1 MGRAPTGQQSVHRTL
16 CYLAFGKA
24 ALSSPTWS
32 IKKWETPAVFPIFWY
47 SGANQIRTIFLFSES
62 GFYVTQRDGL
72 GAILV
77 VEGDDQLVIV
87 EINTIDESI
96 DQPLAVRLL
105 AQPHCGQGAGAGQ
118 SVPDHK
124 HPHLGGDAGRPSGR
138 PGRRRQTQECHSG
151 YAVTKNSPP
160 GNSRRQI
167 FLQNRVSR

>member
-1 MGRAPTGQQSVHRTL
+1 MFL
-16 CYLAFGKA
+16 FGK
-24 ALSSPTWS
+24 
-32 IKKWETPAVFPIFWY
+32 
-47 SGANQIRTIFLFSES
+47 S
-62 GFYVTQRDGL
+62 GFYVIQCDGL
-72 GAILV
+72 GTILV

>member
-1 MGRAPTGQQSVHRTL
+1 MYQFR
-16 CYLAFGKA
+16 YL
-24 ALSSPTWS
+24 L
-32 IKKWETPAVFPIFWY
+32 WY
-47 SGANQIRTIFLFSES
+47 SGANQIRTMFLFGKS
-62 GFYVTQRDGL
+62 GFYVIQCDGL
-72 GAILV
+72 GTILV

-167 FLQNRVSR
+167 FLQNRVR